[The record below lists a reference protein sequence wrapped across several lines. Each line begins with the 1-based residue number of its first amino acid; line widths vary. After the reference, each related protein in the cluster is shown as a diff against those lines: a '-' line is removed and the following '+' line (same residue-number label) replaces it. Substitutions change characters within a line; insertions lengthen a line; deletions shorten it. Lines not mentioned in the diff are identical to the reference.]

1 MVLPLPPKVCS
12 PNRARVTLLTSKL
25 DHITPLL
32 KILQKLPI
40 SEQKLR
46 SLWWPTRPYQIWSL
60 SLLCP
65 HLLPLPA
72 LLTPLQACC
81 SPCCSFN
88 MSGMHLSVVLV
99 LAVLSPGNGLPLGSC
114 TVPSCPLYLLK
125 CHLLRKD
132 FPFQKGLIN
141 LCLSYSTLTCLSLV
155 KCKLQKDSDSF
166 SLFCSLLYA

>member
-1 MVLPLPPKVCS
+1 MPPKVCS

-32 KILQKLPI
+32 KILQQLPI

-99 LAVLSPGNGLPLGSC
+99 LAVLSPGNGLHGSIMSFISASMSS
-114 TVPSCPLYLLK
+114 P
-125 CHLLRKD
+125 
-132 FPFQKGLIN
+132 QKGLS
-141 LCLSYSTLTCLSLV
+141 LSERTDKPLPFLLYFDLSLPS
-155 KCKLQKDSDSF
+155 KM
-166 SLFCSLLYA
+166 